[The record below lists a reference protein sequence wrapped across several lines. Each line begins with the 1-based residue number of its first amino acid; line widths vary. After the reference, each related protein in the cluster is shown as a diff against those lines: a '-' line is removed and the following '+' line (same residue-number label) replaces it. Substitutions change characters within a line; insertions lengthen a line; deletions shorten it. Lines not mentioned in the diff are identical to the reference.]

1 MAGASPASRR
11 DRCGGADGLG
21 EDAGAAAVWD
31 GAGAGATV
39 SGGVGVGLT
48 TGIVPDVVTPLRAT
62 PNYWMMDCVGGLGC
76 VGSNGTVAG
85 TALCGAG
92 AWGAGVAA
100 RPKTLA
106 STTELSDAIWP
117 WGCAPEG

>member
-48 TGIVPDVVTPLRAT
+48 TGIVPDVVTLLLLT
-62 PNYWMMDCVGGLGC
+62 LNCWMMDWMGGLGC
-76 VGSNGTVAG
+76 EGSIGTVAG
-85 TALCGAG
+85 TTLRGAG
-92 AWGAGVAA
+92 A
-100 RPKTLA
+100 
-106 STTELSDAIWP
+106 
-117 WGCAPEG
+117 